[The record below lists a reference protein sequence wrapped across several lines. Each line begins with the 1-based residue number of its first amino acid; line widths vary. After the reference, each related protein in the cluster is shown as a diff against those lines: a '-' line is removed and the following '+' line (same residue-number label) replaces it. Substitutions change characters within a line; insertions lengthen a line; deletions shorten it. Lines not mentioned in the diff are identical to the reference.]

1 MITYFLQTSLCWL
14 IFYALYASLL
24 RKATFFT
31 INRAYLLLSLA
42 LGLMLP
48 WAGALNIYDTS
59 SNTAAQ
65 YLYPI
70 TIGVAQFEAVVTPS
84 AEVNNSINWSTIFI
98 AIYAIGLLWMS
109 IQFILAIRRIH
120 YLYQFAERQA
130 TPHYSLVITNEIH
143 APFSF
148 LNYLFWS
155 ARLNYTAQEQ
165 EKIMLHEA
173 AHIKG
178 RHSIDILLIELLK
191 ILFWPCLPIYF
202 YSKSIRSVHEYL
214 ADKAVLNSNIKKKQY
229 GLLLMRQAVSGP
241 PLALVNHFYTS
252 QLKQRII
259 MMTKTK
265 TRQSVRVR
273 YLLILPLAVL
283 LAFAFALP
291 TKSATSPPLVETLD
305 TEGGQLP
312 IFAGCEQL
320 ESLQEQ
326 QACSKER
333 LISFIIE
340 KLKYP
345 EAAKAEGKEGT
356 VIVQYT
362 VSAEGLVED
371 AIVIKSLG
379 YGMDEAALAVVNN
392 LPRWTPAQKDG
403 KAIATQ
409 LKLPFQFK
417 LTDKEK
423 VASYKVVEEM
433 PRFPGCEDEPS
444 AEKLKSC
451 SNRALFQFIYN
462 NIKYPKDASKAN
474 VEGTAVAS
482 FIINKMGKLENI
494 RITRSVYP
502 SIDEEVIR
510 VVHLMNDMEENWI
523 PGKQDGKAVNVDFSL
538 PVKFMLTSE
547 ETTSEPKEK
556 LQLVNYNLSPNPT
569 NGQLRLRFQGDLKA
583 IAIQLIDVDGKVIA
597 TDKRLN
603 FDGYY
608 DQTFDVGKAPK
619 GLITVQITQGEQ
631 VFTDKV
637 VLQ

>member
-31 INRAYLLLSLA
+31 INRVYLLMSLV
-42 LGLMLP
+42 LGLILP
-48 WAGALNIYDTS
+48 WAGTLNLYETTP
-59 SNTAAQ
+59 NTAAQ

-70 TIGVAQFEAVVTPS
+70 TSGVAQIEAVVTPPT
-84 AEVNNSINWSTIFI
+84 EVNTMINWNTILI
-98 AIYAIGLLWMS
+98 VIYTIGVFWMS
-109 IQFILAIRRIH
+109 VQFILALKRIH
-120 YLYQFAERQA
+120 HLYQFAERQA
-130 TPHYSLVITNEIH
+130 SPHYSLLITNEIH

-155 ARLNYTAQEQ
+155 ARLNYTEQEQ

-178 RHSIDILLIELLK
+178 RHSIDILLLELLK
-191 ILFWPCLPIYF
+191 IPFWPCLPIYF
-202 YSKSIRSVHEYL
+202 YSKSVRSVHEYL
-214 ADKAVLNSNIKKKQY
+214 ADEAVLNANIKKKQY

-273 YLLILPLAVL
+273 YLLVLPLAVL
-283 LAFAFALP
+283 LAFAFARP
-291 TKSATSPPLVETLD
+291 TESSNYSPMVESLET
-305 TEGGQLP
+305 GGDPLP

-320 ESLQEQ
+320 ETLQKQ
-326 QACSKER
+326 QACSKEK

-356 VIVQYT
+356 VIVEFT
-362 VSAEGLVED
+362 INAEGWVED
-371 AIVIKSLG
+371 ATVLKSVG
-379 YGMDEAALAVVNN
+379 YGMDEAALAVVND
-392 LPRWTPAQKDG
+392 LPRWKPAQKDG
-403 KAIATQ
+403 KALASQ

-417 LTDKEK
+417 LTDEEK
-423 VASYKVVEEM
+423 VASYKVVDEM
-433 PRFPGCEDEPS
+433 PRFPGCENETS
-444 AEKLKSC
+444 AKELKSC
-451 SNRALFQFIYN
+451 VDKALLQFIYE

-482 FIINKMGKLENI
+482 FVVNKMGKLENI
-494 RITRSVYP
+494 RITKSVYP
-502 SIDEEVIR
+502 SIDDEVMR

-523 PGKQDGKAVNVDFSL
+523 PGKLDGKAVNVDFSI
-538 PVKFMLTSE
+538 PVKFVLA
-547 ETTSEPKEK
+547 PKETASK
-556 LQLVNYNLSPNPT
+556 PKASLELVNYILSPNPT
-569 NGQLRLRFQGDLKA
+569 NGQLHLRFQSDLKA
-583 IAIQLIDVDGKVIA
+583 VTIQLIDIDGKVIA
-597 TDKRLN
+597 TDKRSN

-608 DQTFDVGKAPK
+608 DQAFDVGRAPK

-637 VLQ
+637 MLQ